1 MIAISAHT
9 KLYLAKDAT
18 DMRKSFRGLIPLT
31 EAVLQEEPVSG
42 HLFVFLN
49 RRQDLMKI
57 LYWDGTGFCTWYKRL
72 ERGSFQ
78 RPPAVAGEER
88 PGLEL
93 STAQLS
99 LILEGIDLTSVRQ
112 RLRFQRFSAKS
123 TASVTRRTSKGRQ
136 KRVLDASIPCDPA
149 ALDAGP
155 GRHRAAAG
163 RAHAGAGD
171 AILGAGDR

>member
-57 LYWDGTGFCTWYKRL
+57 LYWDGTGFCIWYKRL

-136 KRVLDASIPCDPA
+136 KRVLDASIPREKVLHP
-149 ALDAGP
+149 LDERNVP
-155 GRHRAAAG
+155 PE
-163 RAHAGAGD
+163 
-171 AILGAGDR
+171 L